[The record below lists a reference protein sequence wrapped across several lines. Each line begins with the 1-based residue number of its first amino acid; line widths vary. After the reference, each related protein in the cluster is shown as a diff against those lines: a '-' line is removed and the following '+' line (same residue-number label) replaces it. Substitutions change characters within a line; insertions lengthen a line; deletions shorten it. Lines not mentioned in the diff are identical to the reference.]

1 MRLYVYMSNMEKFIK
16 TFAQSCDSREC
27 KKKYK
32 KEISDM
38 CDAITTVHT
47 YNVKTREVICTECGK
62 TYKLAK

>member
-1 MRLYVYMSNMEKFIK
+1 MKDRIK

-27 KKKYK
+27 KKKHK

-38 CDAITTVHT
+38 CEAILTIHT
-47 YNVKTREVICTECGK
+47 YNPKTREAICTECGK

>member
-1 MRLYVYMSNMEKFIK
+1 MKDIIK

-32 KEISDM
+32 NEISDM
-38 CDAITTVHT
+38 CEAILTIHT
-47 YNVKTREVICTECGK
+47 YNPKTREVICRECGK